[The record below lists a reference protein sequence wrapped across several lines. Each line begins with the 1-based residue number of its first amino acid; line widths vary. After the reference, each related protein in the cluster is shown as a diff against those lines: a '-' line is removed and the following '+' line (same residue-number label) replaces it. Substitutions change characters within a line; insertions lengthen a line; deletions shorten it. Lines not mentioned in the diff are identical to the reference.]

1 MSKLDLNYSKNR
13 ELWAPTLQTKNKSD
27 NNCKVIY
34 VKAKT
39 WQSQLYFNASLTF
52 WNKVNA

>member
-13 ELWAPTLQTKNKSD
+13 ELWVPTLQTKTKSD

-52 WNKVNA
+52 WNNA